1 MLNSLRTSHLILR
14 LSLAFVFLWFGIDKF
29 IHPDYWINA
38 WVPIWFLAVLD
49 RLNMEAVKF
58 IYLNGIFEIV
68 VGLGLVFNIFV
79 KGFAF
84 LAVLFLMAVMLSS
97 GFNEV
102 IVRDIG
108 LVGIGLAL
116 LFWNAKSRTF

>member
-29 IHPDYWINA
+29 VHPDYWISA
-38 WVPIWFLAVLD
+38 WVPLWFLAALD
-49 RLNMEAVKF
+49 RINLEAVKF
-58 IYLNGIFEIV
+58 IYLNGIFEVV

-79 KGFAF
+79 KSFSF
-84 LAVLFLMAVMLSS
+84 LAVLFLAGVMLST

-102 IVRDIG
+102 IVRDVG
-108 LVGIGLAL
+108 LIGIGLAL
-116 LFWNAKSRTF
+116 IFWNGRKKY

>member
-14 LSLAFVFLWFGIDKF
+14 ISFALVFLWFGIDKF

-38 WVPIWFLAVLD
+38 WVPLWFLAILD
-49 RLNMEAVKF
+49 RVNLEAVKF
-58 IYLNGIFEIV
+58 IYLNGIFEVV

-84 LAVLFLMAVMLSS
+84 LAVLFLLAVMLSV

-102 IVRDIG
+102 IVRDVG
-108 LVGIGLAL
+108 LIGIGLAL
-116 LFWNAKSRTF
+116 LFWNGRKKY

>member
-1 MLNSLRTSHLILR
+1 MLNSIRTSHLILR
-14 LSLAFVFLWFGIDKF
+14 ISFALVFLWFGIDKF

-38 WVPIWFLAVLD
+38 WVPLWFLAILD
-49 RLNMEAVKF
+49 RVNLEAVKF
-58 IYLNGIFEIV
+58 IYLNGIFEVV

-84 LAVLFLMAVMLSS
+84 LAVLFLLAVMLSV

-102 IVRDIG
+102 IVRDVG
-108 LVGIGLAL
+108 LIGIGLAL
-116 LFWNAKSRTF
+116 LFWNGRKKY